1 MTQVFANASMSM
13 APLELDDPTGNAGNF
28 VIETSRLE
36 SRAGEAV
43 KALEGGWEG
52 AGSSACPGFL
62 IGVCSSLGGDA
73 SRVHIVVLIPGCR
86 RVVSTCVHCQ
96 ELQLNGT

>member
-43 KALEGGWEG
+43 KALEG
-52 AGSSACPGFL
+52 AGK
-62 IGVCSSLGGDA
+62 
-73 SRVHIVVLIPGCR
+73 
-86 RVVSTCVHCQ
+86 
-96 ELQLNGT
+96 E